1 MTAQTAHIQT
11 FDYGTSLSSATL
23 RDLED
28 DTLVATADTV
38 NEVTADS
45 GIYAAV
51 FGESAVIAA
60 GTYRLRAIVN
70 GQPINRY
77 VTFAGVDGEVV
88 QSSTVPAMGL
98 TTAQEETLNA
108 TYAFASQISGSRIA
122 HVGPVTPGGDIELI
136 KGKDYTVASDNVLS
150 IALPDT
156 AGALY
161 TDLTSGTLA
170 TSKSF
175 GARRDNGDATIAG
188 TISSVNYANNVTTIN
203 IEVADTQLPD
213 ELTEGDDWTYQ
224 IQRTTSG
231 GKDVVVTEGA
241 LTVKPRVV

>member
-1 MTAQTAHIQT
+1 MTTQTAHIHT
-11 FDYGTSLSSATL
+11 FDYGSSLSSATL
-23 RDLED
+23 RNLED

-45 GIYAAV
+45 GLYAAV

-60 GTYRLRAIVN
+60 GTYRLRGIVN

-88 QSSTVPAMGL
+88 QASTVPAMGL

-122 HVGPVTPGGDIELI
+122 HVGPVFPGGGIELI
-136 KGKDYTVASDNVLS
+136 KGKDYTVESDNVLP
-150 IALPDT
+150 IAVPDT
-156 AGALY
+156 AGAMY
-161 TDLTSGTLA
+161 ADLNSGTLA
-170 TSKSF
+170 VSKSF

-188 TISSVNYANNVTTIN
+188 TISSIVYADNVTTIDV
-203 IEVADTQLPD
+203 EVAASQLPD
-213 ELTEGDDWTYQ
+213 SLTEGDDWTYM
-224 IQRTTSG
+224 IQRTTDA
-231 GKDVVVTEGA
+231 GKNVVVADGA
-241 LTVKPRVV
+241 LTVRPRVV